1 MADEITK
8 KQKKMDKLKAFKE
21 TSREI
26 TVKLRK
32 EYDFV
37 VQHDQVDQMNYLEG
51 RLLAIKMLQEPN
63 DKEIDKLRRRIDNEI
78 DEMQALIPLLP
89 SR

>member
-37 VQHDQVDQMNYLEG
+37 VKHDQVDRMHYLEG
-51 RLLAIKMLQEPN
+51 RLLATKMLQELN